1 MSNVYDFVHQELVQ
15 TDPFPI
21 PRHVYVI
28 AEVGI
33 NHNGDVALAKRLI
46 DLAKKNGCDAVKFQ
60 KRTIDIVYT
69 AEELAKYR
77 ESPFG
82 TTQREQKEGLEFG
95 REDYD
100 EIDRY
105 CQSVGIDWFASAWDL
120 ESLEFLK
127 TYGCPF
133 HKVASAMAT
142 CREFVEAVAAEGRTT
157 FLSTGMCTDEEV
169 GAAVEIFRKQN
180 CPVVLMHT
188 VSEYPAAM
196 EILNLQA
203 IHRLREKFKL
213 PVGYSGHEPNV
224 TPSLIA
230 ATCGA
235 VAIERHI
242 TVDRTMYGSDQA
254 ASLGPQGWAQL
265 MPLLRLLPKVLGDG
279 VRTITDTEKK
289 VAAKLRYFDRSTGPR

>member
-1 MSNVYDFVHQELVQ
+1 MSKAFDFYKADFVQEK
-15 TDPFPI
+15 PFPI

-33 NHNGDVALAKRLI
+33 NHNGDIELAKKLI
-46 DLAKKNGCDAVKFQ
+46 QLAHKNGCDAVKFQ

-95 REDYD
+95 KEEYD

-105 CQSVGIDWFASAWDL
+105 CKELGIDWFASAWDF
-120 ESLEFLK
+120 ESLKFLDA
-127 TYGCPF
+127 YDCPF
-133 HKVASAMAT
+133 NKVASAMT
-142 CREFVEAVAAEGRTT
+142 TYTPFVEAVAAQGKPT
-157 FLSTGMCTDEEV
+157 FISTGMCTDAELD
-169 GAAVEIFRKQN
+169 AAVAIFRARQ
-180 CPVVLMHT
+180 CPFVLMHT
-188 VSEYPAAM
+188 VSEYPAPM

-203 IHRLREKFKL
+203 IHRLRERYGV

-242 TVDRTMYGSDQA
+242 TVDRAMYGSDQA

-265 MPLLRLLPKVLGDG
+265 MPLLRMLPRVMGNG
-279 VRTITDTEKK
+279 VRTITENEKK
-289 VAAKLRYFDRSTGPR
+289 VAKKLRYFESRP